1 MVTLDGEPS
10 LVLSLYLRTDQRQ
23 WRVEMIEVEGLTK
36 YYGNLAAIK
45 DVSFRVEEGEILGF
59 LGPNAAGKTT
69 TMRILTAFMPP
80 SAGTARVAGF
90 DVWEDSLEVRKRIG
104 YMPEMVP
111 LYPEMTVSS
120 YLSFVASIRHV
131 SDGRQRIE
139 EIMKTCALTDFAGT
153 LIGRLSKGYR
163 QRVGLAQA
171 LVHDPQV
178 LILDE
183 PTIGLDP
190 RQIREV
196 RQLIK
201 GLGGSHT
208 VILSTHIL
216 PEASEVCSRLVII
229 NEGEVAAEGTPEE
242 LGSKL
247 EQARRV
253 LVQVRD
259 PSPDVVRLVGAIE
272 GVTGVETS
280 GDGQYV
286 VACGAGLD
294 PRAEISS
301 LVVQQGWGLLELRPL
316 GLTLEDI
323 FLRLTTEEEV
333 HKGEEAA

>member
-1 MVTLDGEPS
+1 
-10 LVLSLYLRTDQRQ
+10 VLSLFLATSEQQR
-23 WRVEMIEVEGLTK
+23 RVKMIEVEGLTK
-36 YYGNLAAIK
+36 YYGNFAAIK
-45 DVSFRVEEGEILGF
+45 DVSFRVDEGEILGF

-80 SAGTARVAGF
+80 SDGTARVAGF
-90 DVWEDSLEVRKRIG
+90 DVWEDSFEVRKRIG

-131 SDGRQRIE
+131 REGRRRVEQIIDTC
-139 EIMKTCALTDFAGT
+139 EITDFAGA

-196 RQLIK
+196 RRLIK
-201 GLGGSHT
+201 SLGGSHT
-208 VILSTHIL
+208 IILSTHIL
-216 PEASEVCSRLVII
+216 PEASEICNRLVII
-229 NEGEVAAEGTPEE
+229 NEGEIAAEGTPEE
-242 LGSKL
+242 LASRL
-247 EQARRV
+247 EQAGRV

-259 PSPDVVRLVGAIE
+259 PSPDAARLMGAIE
-272 GVTGVETS
+272 GVTGVEAS
-280 GDGQYV
+280 GENQYI

-323 FLRLTTEEEV
+323 FLRLTTEEEEQ
-333 HKGEEAA
+333 KGEEAA